1 MALDLG
7 FLISEL
13 LEERGVLAR
22 GLAHP
27 SVFQQ
32 GSNANGGM
40 GNLISNFGA
49 VPVSP
54 RNMFKLLR
62 NGEVLLLFPG
72 GVREALKKSGE
83 DYELFWPDEA
93 EFVRIAARFNGTIV
107 TLAGVGIDDAIDV
120 VASGQDL
127 LKLPLVGDR
136 LRESSANI
144 QKVREDEPNL
154 VFPITLPKNLNRLY
168 FKFGKAKPL
177 TKAIVDDKEAVASIY
192 GDIKAELEGDIRYLL
207 EMRDKD
213 PYKDILPRMAWEQT
227 RVVDGRVQQRAP
239 TFETHE

>member
-1 MALDLG
+1 M
-7 FLISEL
+7 
-13 LEERGVLAR
+13 LAR

-40 GNLISNFGA
+40 GNLFSNFGA

-144 QKVREDEPNL
+144 QKVREDARGYPGVVAQLNEALP
-154 VFPITLPKNLNRLY
+154 FADTLSRHY
-168 FKFGKAKPL
+168 RQAFIEFG
-177 TKAIVDDKEAVASIY
+177 
-192 GDIKAELEGDIRYLL
+192 
-207 EMRDKD
+207 
-213 PYKDILPRMAWEQT
+213 W
-227 RVVDGRVQQRAP
+227 
-239 TFETHE
+239 